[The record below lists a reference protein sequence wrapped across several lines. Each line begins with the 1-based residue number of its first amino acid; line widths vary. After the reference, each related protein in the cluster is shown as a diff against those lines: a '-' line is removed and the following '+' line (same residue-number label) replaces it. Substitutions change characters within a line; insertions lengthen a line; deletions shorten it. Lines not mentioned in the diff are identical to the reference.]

1 MDKNQEAKITP
12 EMTEEEIFAVHHV
25 NEDRLLAMKEYKNAR
40 FQGMTIALF
49 IMSAILLGI
58 CVYLY
63 GIAQNVTLFCLAG
76 IGVQGALLED
86 GRPKIGAYE
95 KLCHF
100 LYLLPFPAMLLNFV
114 AYEMESPYYEYILTW
129 SVVGGAA
136 ILFLGMIPHFLRNP
150 YRCMRRDIRHANSD
164 VRRMEKLRAKQQRRQ
179 EKQARR
185 EELKL
190 EREAEKEAKRKER
203 EAASAARSEMIAEKK
218 EQLSENM
225 KNGFA
230 VIRSKISDM
239 MPGKNEASDTE
250 GELGTE
256 AGTDTNSEL
265 VATPKVVSDTEP
277 DITSSNTKTD
287 TAQEQKLTS

>member
-40 FQGMTIALF
+40 FQGIAIALF
-49 IMSAILLGI
+49 IMSAILFGM

-63 GIAQNVTLFCLAG
+63 GMTEGVTLFCLAG
-76 IGVQGALLED
+76 IGAQGALLEE
-86 GRPKIGAYE
+86 GNRKTGFFE

-100 LYLLPFPAMLLNFV
+100 LYLLPFPAMLLTFV

-129 SVVGGAA
+129 NMVGGAA
-136 ILFLGMIPHFLRNP
+136 IVVVGMIPHFLRNP

-164 VRRMEKLRAKQQRRQ
+164 IRRMEKLRAKQQRRQ

-190 EREAEKEAKRKER
+190 EHEAEKEAKRKER
-203 EAASAARSEMIAEKK
+203 EAASAARSEIIAEKK
-218 EQLSENM
+218 EQLSENV

-230 VIRSKISDM
+230 VIRSKISDI
-239 MPGKNEASDTE
+239 MPGRNEASDADSNPE
-250 GELGTE
+250 PE
-256 AGTDTNSEL
+256 
-265 VATPKVVSDTEP
+265 ATPKAVSDTKLQITPDTEP
-277 DITSSNTKTD
+277 D
-287 TAQEQKLTS
+287 AEQEQKLTS